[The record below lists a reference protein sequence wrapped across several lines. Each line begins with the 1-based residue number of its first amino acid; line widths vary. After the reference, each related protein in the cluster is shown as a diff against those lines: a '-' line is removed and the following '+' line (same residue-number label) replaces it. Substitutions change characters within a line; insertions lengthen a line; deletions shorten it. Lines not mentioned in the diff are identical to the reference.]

1 MEKIRKFL
9 EGVRKEMKKVSWPTQ
24 GELVDNTI
32 VTMVFSIL
40 LSLFI
45 FVVDQM
51 YSRILEALYQ

>member
-1 MEKIRKFL
+1 VEKIKDFL

-32 VTMVFSIL
+32 IVMVFSIL
-40 LSLFI
+40 LSAFI

-51 YSRILEALYQ
+51 YSTILEALYQ